1 MSVASEITRLNGAKA
16 DIIQAITDKGVT
28 VPSSAKLDD
37 MALLIASITGGGG
50 GGGDTLRVARIDSV
64 RGNFIVDDNGY
75 IGLRLN
81 DYFPHDGGTF
91 LDNYAV
97 VVSGADFSSAGLGQ
111 VTFLTPGTDSIGGR
125 TYPTVN
131 IGGKTWMA
139 ENLDLRTDGITIGT
153 TGSPSTPAAWYYNN
167 SAETYGEHGNKY
179 GLLYNWYA
187 VKYLIDNAATIIP
200 GWHVPTTSEWDA
212 LATAVGGSGVA
223 GTKLKST
230 TGWSSGNG
238 DGSYGF
244 AAFPAGYQGSGSF
257 YNLGSR
263 AFFWTATEYSSS
275 YAYYRYFSTGA
286 SMLSDYYN
294 KSYGYSVRLVKDS
307 Q

>member
-200 GWHVPTTSEWDA
+200 GWHVPTTSELDA
-212 LATAVGGSGVA
+212 LATAVGGSSNA

-244 AAFPAGYQGSGSF
+244 AAFPAGNRSTGSF
-257 YNLGSR
+257 YDLGN
-263 AFFWTATEYSSS
+263 
-275 YAYYRYFSTGA
+275 YAYFWAANELSSTYAYSRYFDTGA
-286 SMLSDYYN
+286 SMASFYFS
-294 KSYGYSVRLVKDS
+294 KSYAFSVRLVKDS
-307 Q
+307 

>member
-1 MSVASEITRLNGAKA
+1 MSIASEITRLQGVKA
-16 DIIQAITDKGVT
+16 DILTAIADKGVV
-28 VPSSAKLDD
+28 VPAGSALDD
-37 MALLIASITGGGG
+37 CPGLIASISGG

-187 VKYLIDNAATIIP
+187 VKHLIDNAATIIP

-212 LATAVGGSGVA
+212 LATAVGGSSTA

-244 AAFPAGYQGSGSF
+244 AAFPAGFRYSDSF
-257 YNLGSR
+257 LSLGSY
-263 AFFWTATEYSSS
+263 AYFWTASEFSSTL
-275 YAYYRYFSTGA
+275 AYYRNFSTGA
-286 SMLSDYYN
+286 FMDSYN
-294 KSYGYSVRLVKDS
+294 YDKTFACSVRLVKDS
-307 Q
+307 

>member
-1 MSVASEITRLNGAKA
+1 MSIASEIQRLYGVRA
-16 DIIQAITDKGVT
+16 DIFDAITNKGVT
-28 VPSSAKLDD
+28 VPAGSKLADCPD
-37 MALLIASITGGGG
+37 LIAAISGGGG
-50 GGGDTLRVARIDSV
+50 DDTLRVARIDSV

-187 VKYLIDNAATIIP
+187 VKHLIDNAATIIP

-212 LATAVGGSGVA
+212 LAKAVGGSSTA

-244 AAFPAGYQGSGSF
+244 EAFPAGNRESGSF
-257 YNLGSR
+257 SNLGSR
-263 AFFWTATEYSSS
+263 TCFWTTKEYSSS
-275 YAYYRYFSTGA
+275 DAYYRRFTKGA
-286 SMLSDYYN
+286 SMDTSSGN
-294 KSYGYSVRLVKDS
+294 KTIAYSVRLVKDS
-307 Q
+307 

>member
-187 VKYLIDNAATIIP
+187 VKHLIDNAATIIP

-212 LATAVGGSGVA
+212 LATAVGGSSTA

-244 AAFPAGYQGSGSF
+244 AAFPAGYRSSGSF
-257 YNLGSR
+257 YSLGSS
-263 AFFWTATEYSSS
+263 AYFWTANEYSST
-275 YAYYRYFSTGA
+275 YAYSRSFNTGA
-286 SMLSDYYN
+286 SMSSNNYN
-294 KSYGYSVRLVKDS
+294 KTYAYSVRLVKDS
-307 Q
+307 

>member
-1 MSVASEITRLNGAKA
+1 MSIASEITRLNGAKA

-37 MALLIASITGGGG
+37 MALLIASITG

-212 LATAVGGSGVA
+212 LATAVGGSSNA

-244 AAFPAGYQGSGSF
+244 AAFPAGFRYSGSF
-257 YNLGSR
+257 YYLGKN
-263 AFFWTATEYSSS
+263 AYFWTADENSSTS
-275 YAYYRYFSTGA
+275 AYYRGFNTGESMFSDNSTKTNA
-286 SMLSDYYN
+286 
-294 KSYGYSVRLVKDS
+294 YSVRLVKDS
-307 Q
+307 

>member
-1 MSVASEITRLNGAKA
+1 MSIASEITRLQGVKA

-187 VKYLIDNAATIIP
+187 VKYLMDNAATIIP
-200 GWHVPTTSEWDA
+200 GWHVPTTSEWNA
-212 LATAVGGSGVA
+212 LATAVGGSSTA

-244 AAFPAGYQGSGSF
+244 AAFPAGYRYSGSF
-257 YNLGSR
+257 IELGSN
-263 AFFWTATEYSSS
+263 ASFWTATETSS
-275 YAYYRYFSTGA
+275 YAYYRYFNSGA
-286 SMLSDYYN
+286 SMNSNNNDKPL
-294 KSYGYSVRLVKDS
+294 GYSVRLVKD
-307 Q
+307 

>member
-1 MSVASEITRLNGAKA
+1 MSIASEIARLQGVKSN
-16 DIIQAITDKGVT
+16 ILQAISDKGVD
-28 VPSSAKLDD
+28 VPAGSALDD
-37 MALLIASITGGGG
+37 CPDLIASISGG

-139 ENLDLRTDGITIGT
+139 ENLDLRTGGITIGT

-167 SAETYGEHGNKY
+167 SAETCGEHGNKY

-212 LATAVGGSGVA
+212 LATAVGGSSTA

-244 AAFPAGYQGSGSF
+244 AAFPAGYRYSGSF
-257 YNLGSR
+257 YSLGSR
-263 AFFWTATEYSSS
+263 ADFWTAYEYSSS
-275 YAYYRYFSTGA
+275 SAYYRHFTTDA
-286 SMLSDYYN
+286 SMDSN
-294 KSYGYSVRLVKDS
+294 YGYKTSAYSVRLVKDS
-307 Q
+307 

>member
-1 MSVASEITRLNGAKA
+1 MSIASEIARLRGVKS
-16 DIIQAITDKGVT
+16 DILQAISDKGVT
-28 VPSSAKLDD
+28 VPVGSALDD
-37 MALLIASITGGGG
+37 CPGLISSISGGG
-50 GGGDTLRVARIDSV
+50 TATVSVKRIDSV

-139 ENLDLRTDGITIGT
+139 ENLDLRADGITIGT

-187 VKYLIDNAATIIP
+187 VKHLIDNAATIIP

-212 LATAVGGSGVA
+212 LATAVGGSSTA

-244 AAFPAGYQGSGSF
+244 AAFPAGSRSSGSF
-257 YNLGSR
+257 NYLGSS
-263 AFFWTATEYSSS
+263 ADFWTANEYSSTSAYDS
-275 YAYYRYFSTGA
+275 YFNTGA
-286 SMLSDYYN
+286 SMNSDYGNYKTN
-294 KSYGYSVRLVKDS
+294 AYSVRLVKDS
-307 Q
+307 

>member
-37 MALLIASITGGGG
+37 MALLIASITGG

-187 VKYLIDNAATIIP
+187 VKHLIDNAATIIP

-212 LATAVGGSGVA
+212 LATAVGGSSTA

-244 AAFPAGYQGSGSF
+244 AAFPAGTRISGSF
-257 YNLGSR
+257 DYLGSS
-263 AFFWTATEYSSS
+263 ASFWTANEYLSTH
-275 YAYYRYFSTGA
+275 AYLRSFSTGA
-286 SMLSDYYN
+286 SMS
-294 KSYGYSVRLVKDS
+294 SYSSSKTYACSVRLVKDS
-307 Q
+307 

>member
-187 VKYLIDNAATIIP
+187 VKHLIDNAATIIP

-212 LATAVGGSGVA
+212 LATAVGGSSTA

-244 AAFPAGYQGSGSF
+244 AAFPAGYRFSGSF
-257 YNLGSR
+257 NDLG
-263 AFFWTATEYSSS
+263 S
-275 YAYYRYFSTGA
+275 YAYF
-286 SMLSDYYN
+286 
-294 KSYGYSVRLVKDS
+294 
-307 Q
+307 

>member
-50 GGGDTLRVARIDSV
+50 SGGTLSVKRIDSV

-111 VTFLTPGTDSIGGR
+111 VTFLKPGTDSIGGR

-187 VKYLIDNAATIIP
+187 VKHLIDNAATIIP

-212 LATAVGGSGVA
+212 LATAVGGSSTA

-244 AAFPAGYQGSGSF
+244 AAFPAGYQNSGSF
-257 YNLGSR
+257 YNLGSY
-263 AFFWTATEYSSS
+263 ANFWTATEFSSS
-275 YAYYRYFSTGA
+275 NAYSRDFSTGA
-286 SMLSDYYN
+286 SMTSYYYN
-294 KSYGYSVRLVKDS
+294 KSHGYSVRLVKDS
-307 Q
+307 

>member
-187 VKYLIDNAATIIP
+187 VKHLIDNAATIIP

-212 LATAVGGSGVA
+212 LATAVGGSSNA

-244 AAFPAGYQGSGSF
+244 AAFPAGYQYSGSF
-257 YNLGSR
+257 YNLGGI
-263 AFFWTATEYSSS
+263 ADFWTATEYSSS
-275 YAYYRYFSTGA
+275 DAYSRYFSTRA
-286 SMLSDYYN
+286 SMSSNLND
-294 KSYGYSVRLVKDS
+294 KSNGYSVRLVKDS
-307 Q
+307 

>member
-1 MSVASEITRLNGAKA
+1 MGVFNDSGIYKGPGIYKTGAA
-16 DIIQAITDKGVT
+16 A
-28 VPSSAKLDD
+28 
-37 MALLIASITGGGG
+37 GGG

-97 VVSGADFSSAGLGQ
+97 VVSGADFSSAGLGK

-187 VKYLIDNAATIIP
+187 VKHLIDNAATIIP
-200 GWHVPTTSEWDA
+200 GWHVPTTTEWDA

-244 AAFPAGYQGSGSF
+244 AAVPAGYRYSGSF
-257 YNLGSR
+257 YDLGSG
-263 AFFWTATEYSSS
+263 AYFWTADEISSS
-275 YAYYRYFSTGA
+275 SAYYSYFSTGA
-286 SMLSDYYN
+286 SMISDYRY

-307 Q
+307 

>member
-1 MSVASEITRLNGAKA
+1 MSIASEITRLQGVKSN
-16 DIIQAITDKGVT
+16 ILQAISDKGVD
-28 VPSSAKLDD
+28 VPAESALDD
-37 MALLIASITGGGG
+37 CPDLIASISGG

-111 VTFLTPGTDSIGGR
+111 VTFLTPGSDSIGGR

-131 IGGKTWMA
+131 IGGKIWMA

-212 LATAVGGSGVA
+212 LATAVGGSSTA

-244 AAFPAGYQGSGSF
+244 AAFPAGYRYSGSF
-257 YNLGSR
+257 YYLGSD
-263 AFFWTATEYSSS
+263 AHFWTADERSSS
-275 YAYYRYFSTGA
+275 DAYDRYFDTGA
-286 SMLSDYYN
+286 SLHSDN
-294 KSYGYSVRLVKDS
+294 SSKASAISVRLVKDS
-307 Q
+307 

>member
-1 MSVASEITRLNGAKA
+1 MSIASEIARLQGVKSNIL
-16 DIIQAITDKGVT
+16 DAIAAKGVD
-28 VPSSAKLDD
+28 VPAVA
-37 MALLIASITGGGG
+37 ALADCPELIASISGGGG

-153 TGSPSTPAAWYYNN
+153 TDSTSTPAAWYYNN

-200 GWHVPTTSEWDA
+200 GWHVPTISEWDA
-212 LATAVGGSGVA
+212 LATAVGGSRTA

-244 AAFPAGYQGSGSF
+244 AAVPAGYRGSGSF
-257 YNLGSR
+257 DDLGR
-263 AFFWTATEYSSS
+263 YAHFWTATEISSTSAYTRNFDTGESMYSSYS
-275 YAYYRYFSTGA
+275 RLDGSAF
-286 SMLSDYYN
+286 
-294 KSYGYSVRLVKDS
+294 SVRLVKDS
-307 Q
+307 

>member
-1 MSVASEITRLNGAKA
+1 MEPTIYKPSIYKGAGIYKA
-16 DIIQAITDKGVT
+16 VGE
-28 VPSSAKLDD
+28 
-37 MALLIASITGGGG
+37 GGGG
-50 GGGDTLRVARIDSV
+50 GGGDTLRVARINSV

-153 TGSPSTPAAWYYNN
+153 TGSPSKPAAWYYNN

-187 VKYLIDNAATIIP
+187 VKHLIDNAATIIP
-200 GWHVPTTSEWDA
+200 GWHVPTSSEWDD
-212 LATAVGGSGVA
+212 LATAVGDSSNA

-244 AAFPAGYQGSGSF
+244 AAFPAGYRYSVSF
-257 YNLGSR
+257 NYLGSY
-263 AFFWTATEYSSS
+263 AYFWTANEYDSSSAYYSS
-275 YAYYRYFSTGA
+275 FSTGA
-286 SMLSDYYN
+286 SMNSFRTN
-294 KSYGYSVRLVKDS
+294 KISAYSVRLVKDS
-307 Q
+307 

>member
-1 MSVASEITRLNGAKA
+1 MSIASEITRLNGAKA

-187 VKYLIDNAATIIP
+187 VKHLIDNAATIIP

-212 LATAVGGSGVA
+212 LATAVGGSSTA

-244 AAFPAGYQGSGSF
+244 AAFPAGSRSSDSF
-257 YNLGSR
+257 GYLGSD
-263 AFFWTATEYSSS
+263 AYFWTANGFSST
-275 YAYYRYFSTGA
+275 YAYYRYFDADA
-286 SMLSDYYN
+286 SM
-294 KSYGYSVRLVKDS
+294 KSYNYYKTFAFSVRLVKDS
-307 Q
+307 

>member
-1 MSVASEITRLNGAKA
+1 MEPIIYNTPTIYNTGA
-16 DIIQAITDKGVT
+16 
-28 VPSSAKLDD
+28 
-37 MALLIASITGGGG
+37 GGGG

-97 VVSGADFSSAGLGQ
+97 VVSGADFSSAGLGK

-187 VKYLIDNAATIIP
+187 VKHLIDNAATIIP
-200 GWHVPTTSEWDA
+200 GWHVPTTLEWDA
-212 LATAVGGSGVA
+212 LAKAVGGSSIA

-244 AAFPAGYQGSGSF
+244 AAFPAGRRSSGSF
-257 YNLGSR
+257 DYLGYS
-263 AFFWTATEYSSS
+263 ADFWTANAGSSTNAYNRDFSTGESLGSYSSS
-275 YAYYRYFSTGA
+275 KTNA
-286 SMLSDYYN
+286 
-294 KSYGYSVRLVKDS
+294 YSVRLVKDS
-307 Q
+307 

>member
-1 MSVASEITRLNGAKA
+1 MSIASEITRLQGVKS
-16 DIIQAITDKGVT
+16 DILQAIANKGVT
-28 VPSSAKLDD
+28 VPSGSALDD
-37 MALLIASITGGGG
+37 CPDLIASIS

-125 TYPTVN
+125 TYPTIN

-153 TGSPSTPAAWYYNN
+153 TGSPSTPAAWYYDN

-187 VKYLIDNAATIIP
+187 VKHLIDNAATIIP

-212 LATAVGGSGVA
+212 LATAVGGSSTA

-244 AAFPAGYQGSGSF
+244 AAFPAGRLYSDSF
-257 YNLGSR
+257 DYLGSL
-263 AFFWTATEYSSS
+263 ALFWTANESSS
-275 YAYYRYFSTGA
+275 TDAYHSYFTTGD
-286 SMLSDYYN
+286 SMGLDSN
-294 KSYGYSVRLVKDS
+294 FKTIAYSVRLVKDS
-307 Q
+307 

>member
-50 GGGDTLRVARIDSV
+50 GGGTLSVKRIDSV

-187 VKYLIDNAATIIP
+187 VKHLIDNAATIIP

-212 LATAVGGSGVA
+212 LATAVGGSRTA

-244 AAFPAGYQGSGSF
+244 AAFPAGLRGSGSF
-257 YNLGSR
+257 YYLGSN
-263 AFFWTATEYSSS
+263 AYFWTATEASSS
-275 YAYYRYFSTGA
+275 YAYNRYFDTGA
-286 SMLSDYYN
+286 SMASDYNPTTYA
-294 KSYGYSVRLVKDS
+294 YSVRLVKDS
-307 Q
+307 

>member
-37 MALLIASITGGGG
+37 MAQLIASITGGGG
-50 GGGDTLRVARIDSV
+50 SGGTLSVKRIDSV

-139 ENLDLRTDGITIGT
+139 ENLDLRADGITIGT
-153 TGSPSTPAAWYYNN
+153 TGLPSTPAAWYYNN

-187 VKYLIDNAATIIP
+187 VKHLIDNAATIIP

-212 LATAVGGSGVA
+212 LATAVGGSSTA

-244 AAFPAGYQGSGSF
+244 AAFPAGYRTSGSF
-257 YNLGSR
+257 YNLGSL
-263 AFFWTATEYSSS
+263 AYFWTANEYSSTS
-275 YAYYRYFSTGA
+275 AYYRRFTTGA
-286 SMLSDYYN
+286 SMLSGNFN
-294 KSYGYSVRLVKDS
+294 KTDASSVRLVKDS
-307 Q
+307 

>member
-37 MALLIASITGGGG
+37 MALLIASITGG

-212 LATAVGGSGVA
+212 LATAVGGSSTA

-244 AAFPAGYQGSGSF
+244 AAFPAGYRTSGSF
-257 YNLGSR
+257 YSLGSF
-263 AFFWTATEYSSS
+263 AYFWTAIEYSSTR
-275 YAYYRYFSTGA
+275 AYNRYFSTGA
-286 SMLSDYYN
+286 SMTSSNYD
-294 KSYGYSVRLVKDS
+294 KTSAYSVRLVKDS
-307 Q
+307 

>member
-37 MALLIASITGGGG
+37 MALLIASITGG

-187 VKYLIDNAATIIP
+187 VKHLIDNAATIIP

-212 LATAVGGSGVA
+212 LATAVGGSSTA

-244 AAFPAGYQGSGSF
+244 AAFPAGCRSSGSF
-257 YNLGSR
+257 YRLGSY
-263 AFFWTATEYSSS
+263 AYFWTANQNSSTSAYSRFF
-275 YAYYRYFSTGA
+275 YTGA
-286 SMLSDYYN
+286 SMDSSYSN
-294 KSYGYSVRLVKDS
+294 KTDAYSVRLVKDS
-307 Q
+307 